1 MDNPETL
8 AIQNGQSRDTGNP
21 EWTIQRHWQY
31 RMDNPETLA
40 IQNGQSR
47 DTGNPE
53 WTIQRHWQYRA
64 QDTEQRQT
72 KQKDT
77 TKK

>member
-1 MDNPETL
+1 LPILDCQCLWIVHSGLPVSL
-8 AIQNGQSRDTGNP
+8 DCPFGNP
-21 EWTIQRHWQY
+21 EWTIQRHWQS

-53 WTIQRHWQYRA
+53 CLW
-64 QDTEQRQT
+64 
-72 KQKDT
+72 
-77 TKK
+77 

>member
-1 MDNPETL
+1 MNNL
-8 AIQNGQSRDTGNP
+8 
-21 EWTIQRHWQY
+21 
-31 RMDNPETLA
+31 ETLA